1 MVPPPYNNNVSE
13 QFKISLVRMMRSH
26 AYVQWTLFVL
36 FLEIKVWHS
45 QMIRK
50 SLPRLWNIRFES
62 ASWLLTYWF
71 WIQQSQSISIFKS
84 QRKQNKQ
91 FCACSKLLM
100 HTSSSS
106 YHDIAENDHLFFFV
120 IILTSQPGSF
130 LETSLGCLTQTR
142 WSFHQTTS
150 QYMTCPKLCT
160 YTHIYLYMY
169 M

>member
-1 MVPPPYNNNVSE
+1 
-13 QFKISLVRMMRSH
+13 MMRSH
-26 AYVQWTLFVL
+26 SYVQWTLFFL
-36 FLEIKVWHS
+36 FPAIKVQHR
-45 QMIRK
+45 QIKRK
-50 SLPRLWNIRFES
+50 SLPRLWNILLKS
-62 ASWLLTYWF
+62 ASWLLTYWS
-71 WIQQSQSISIFKS
+71 WIQWLQSISIFKS

-100 HTSSSS
+100 HTSSS
-106 YHDIAENDHLFFFV
+106 YHDIAENDHLFFLV
-120 IILTSQPGSF
+120 IIMTSQPGSF